1 MNPNDFA
8 IGTPWAISPRH
19 LDNLIVN
26 YTEFLKS
33 PLDSVQALSIN
44 FSDDKNDP
52 GYVVDN
58 GVAIIPISGPISKSR
73 GIFSFLFGGTSY
85 GEIATALMNAMI
97 DKDVGAIVFD
107 IDSPGGTV
115 AGVEAVGDLIFD
127 NRDEKPIIS
136 FANGMMASAAYW
148 LGSAAETIVGTKTS
162 EVGSIGVLMIHE
174 DQSKMDKEMGLKI
187 TYLTAG
193 KYKALGNPHEPLG
206 DTAKAIFMDELNEI
220 YTVFVDTVARNRDIE
235 FETVLTSQADGRVF
249 IGQQS
254 KDRGMIDEIGSLGL
268 AVDLARSSIDNKN
281 SLLGGITMKNEI
293 KTIEDLSTAY
303 PGLVDQIIADAKA
316 LVDVEAATKEA
327 RSTERV
333 RVLGLVETFL
343 GGPEKAAPFKAVVE
357 SDVTVEQFAA
367 ISGLQ
372 TSNSD
377 NGDDGPVTRKMMFD
391 AIKEAGAENPGP
403 AGAGDGDKDYLVL
416 VEAHMKSEGVSKAM
430 AMRAITAKYPEKHEE
445 YIRKAN
451 AAK

>member
-1 MNPNDFA
+1 MNPTDFA
-8 IGTPWAISPRH
+8 IGTPWAINPRH

-26 YTEFLKS
+26 YTEYLKN
-33 PLDSVQALSIN
+33 PAERIQALSIK
-44 FSDDKNDP
+44 FSDEDDP

-58 GVAIIPISGPISKSR
+58 GVAIIPISGPISKSQ

-85 GEIATALMNAMI
+85 AEIADAFSKAVQDDEI
-97 DKDVGAIVFD
+97 GAIVFD

-115 AGVEAVGDLIFD
+115 AGVEAVGDLIF
-127 NRDEKPIIS
+127 NARGEKPIIS

-162 EVGSIGVLMIHE
+162 EIGSIGVLMIHG
-174 DQSKMDKEMGLKI
+174 DQSKMDKQMGLKI

-206 DTAKAIFMDELNEI
+206 DTAKAIFKEELNEI

-235 FETVLTSQADGRVF
+235 FETVLTNQADGRVF
-249 IGQQS
+249 VGQQS
-254 KDRGMIDEIGSLGL
+254 KDRGMIDEIGSLSL
-268 AVDLARSSIDNKN
+268 AVDLARSSIGNKN
-281 SLLGGITMKNEI
+281 SLAGGITMKIEI

-303 PGLVDQIIADAKA
+303 PDLVDQIIADAKA
-316 LVDVEAATKEA
+316 LVDVEAATEEA
-327 RSTERV
+327 RSSERE
-333 RVLGLVETFL
+333 RMLGLVETYL
-343 GGPEKAAPFKAVVE
+343 GGIEKAAPFKAVVE

-372 TSNSD
+372 PSSSD
-377 NGDDGPVTRKMMFD
+377 EDDEPVTKKMLLD

-403 AGAGDGDKDYLVL
+403 AGTLDADKDYMVL

-430 AMRAITAKYPEKHEE
+430 AMRAITAKFPEKHAD
-445 YIRKAN
+445 YIRSVN
-451 AAK
+451 AGK